1 MRIDSINSFLSST
14 PIWDTYSVPSVKRPE
29 GEPVNVPI
37 NRPGQE
43 IRSPLPHIVDTC
55 SKALPSHLVSAPL
68 PPISKLNETEIAA
81 LKNYIER
88 QLVKLQLLKV

>member
-1 MRIDSINSFLSST
+1 MRIDSVNSFLSST

-29 GEPVNVPI
+29 GEPTDVLI
-37 NRPGQE
+37 NRPDKE
-43 IRSPLPHIVDTC
+43 IRFPLPHIDTC
-55 SKALPSHLVSAPL
+55 SKALPNHFVSAPL
-68 PPISKLNETEIAA
+68 PPISKLSQTEITA